1 MRVVGFLLDLAA
13 RRGAATL
20 LQLPMPRIDIA
31 DYLGLSV
38 ESVCRILSRLSE
50 LHLIARPNVHQVEFI
65 DIHALETIFLEGF
78 GSKFGC
84 CYGSRRRR
92 SSRPS

>member
-1 MRVVGFLLDLAA
+1 
-13 RRGAATL
+13 
-20 LQLPMPRIDIA
+20 MPRIDIA

-38 ESVCRILSRLSE
+38 ETVCRILSRPSE
-50 LHLIARPNVHQVEFI
+50 LHLIGRPNVHQVELI
-65 DIHALETIFLEGF
+65 DTHALETIFLEGF

-84 CYGSRRRR
+84 GYESRRRR